1 MYSLMTTDF
10 TKLTAKE
17 LVQKLKSKEI
27 DSCTYSTM
35 EEFYKGLR
43 DHATDSS

>member
-1 MYSLMTTDF
+1 MTIDY
-10 TKLTAKE
+10 TKITAQE

-35 EEFYKGLR
+35 EEFYEGLR
-43 DHATDSS
+43 QYATDSS